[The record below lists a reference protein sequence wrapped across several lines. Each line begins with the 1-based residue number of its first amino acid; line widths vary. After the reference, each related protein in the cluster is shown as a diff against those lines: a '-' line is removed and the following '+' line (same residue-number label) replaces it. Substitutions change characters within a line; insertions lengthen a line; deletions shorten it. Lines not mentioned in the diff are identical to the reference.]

1 MKKRNLLANFLI
13 VNIFLFMTF
22 FEKVKANNANYFMEL
37 GNKKMSKNE
46 NFNGAKNAL
55 LDFDKAIEIDHL
67 HEGSYVS
74 RCYAKYL
81 LKEYY
86 SAISDCNMALKIS
99 KNIDNKIGAYIN
111 RGISKEKLG
120 DMSGACSDWRQ
131 ASYLGDDK
139 AKNWV
144 RLDC

>member
-1 MKKRNLLANFLI
+1 MKKRKFLASFL
-13 VNIFLFMTF
+13 VLSVSLFMPF
-22 FEKVKANNANYFMEL
+22 FEKVKANNANYYMEL

-46 NFNGAKNAL
+46 NFYGAKKAL

-81 LKEYY
+81 LNEYY

-99 KNIDNKIGAYIN
+99 KNIDNKIGAYVN

-120 DMSGACSDWRQ
+120 DMTGACSDWRQ
-131 ASYLGDDK
+131 ASYLGDDE

-144 RLDC
+144 RQDC

>member
-1 MKKRNLLANFLI
+1 
-13 VNIFLFMTF
+13 
-22 FEKVKANNANYFMEL
+22 MEL
-37 GNKKMSKNE
+37 GNKKMSRNE
-46 NFNGAKNAL
+46 NFYGAKKAL

-99 KNIDNKIGAYIN
+99 TNIDNKIGAYVN
-111 RGISKEKLG
+111 RGISKENLG

-131 ASYLGDDK
+131 ASYLGHYE

-144 RLDC
+144 RQEC

>member
-1 MKKRNLLANFLI
+1 MEKRKFLASFLI
-13 VNIFLFMTF
+13 VSVSLFMPF
-22 FEKVKANNANYFMEL
+22 CEKVNANNADYYMEL

-46 NFNGAKNAL
+46 DFYGAKEAL

-99 KNIDNKIGAYIN
+99 TNIDNKIGAYVN
-111 RGISKEKLG
+111 RGISKEQLG
-120 DMSGACSDWRQ
+120 DMSGACADWRQ
-131 ASYLGDDK
+131 ASYLGDDE

-144 RLDC
+144 RQDC

>member
-1 MKKRNLLANFLI
+1 MKKRKLLASVLI
-13 VNIFLFMTF
+13 VNISLFMPF
-22 FEKVKANNANYFMEL
+22 FEKVNANNADYYMEL
-37 GNKKMSKNE
+37 GNKKMSRNE
-46 NFNGAKNAL
+46 NFYGAKKAL

-99 KNIDNKIGAYIN
+99 TNIDNKIGAYIN

>member
-1 MKKRNLLANFLI
+1 MKKRKLLASFLI
-13 VNIFLFMTF
+13 VSVSLLMSF
-22 FEKVKANNANYFMEL
+22 FQKVKANNADYYMKI
-37 GNKKMSKNE
+37 GNEKMSKNE
-46 NFNGAKNAL
+46 NFYGAKKAL

-81 LKEYY
+81 LNEYY

-99 KNIDNKIGAYIN
+99 TNIDNKIGAYIN

-120 DMSGACSDWRQ
+120 DITGACSDWRQ
-131 ASYLGDDK
+131 ASYLGDYE

-144 RLDC
+144 RQDC

>member
-1 MKKRNLLANFLI
+1 MKKRKLLASFLLLSI
-13 VNIFLFMTF
+13 SLFMPF
-22 FEKVKANNANYFMEL
+22 FGRVQGNNADYYMEL
-37 GNKKMSKNE
+37 GNQKMSKNE
-46 NFNGAKNAL
+46 NFNGAQKAL

-99 KNIDNKIGAYIN
+99 TNIDNKIGAYVN
-111 RGISKEKLG
+111 RGISKEQLG

-131 ASYLGDDK
+131 ASYLGDDE

-144 RLDC
+144 RQDC

>member
-1 MKKRNLLANFLI
+1 MKKRKLLASFLI
-13 VNIFLFMTF
+13 VSSSLFMPF

-46 NFNGAKNAL
+46 NFYGAKKAL

-99 KNIDNKIGAYIN
+99 TNIDNKIGAYVN
-111 RGISKEKLG
+111 RGISKEQLG

-131 ASYLGDDK
+131 ASYLGDDE

-144 RLDC
+144 RQAC

>member
-1 MKKRNLLANFLI
+1 MKKRKLLASFLI
-13 VNIFLFMTF
+13 VSVSLFMPF
-22 FEKVKANNANYFMEL
+22 FEKVKANNADYYMEL
-37 GNKKMSKNE
+37 GNKKMGKDE
-46 NFNGAKNAL
+46 NFYGAKKAL

-99 KNIDNKIGAYIN
+99 KNIDNKIGAYVN

-131 ASYLGDDK
+131 AWYMGYDE

-144 RLDC
+144 RQEC

>member
-1 MKKRNLLANFLI
+1 MKKRKLLASFLI
-13 VNIFLFMTF
+13 VIISVFMPFL
-22 FEKVKANNANYFMEL
+22 EKVNANNADYYMEL
-37 GNKKMSKNE
+37 GNKKMRRNE
-46 NFNGAKNAL
+46 NFYGAKKAL

-99 KNIDNKIGAYIN
+99 TNIENKIGAYLN
-111 RGISKEKLG
+111 RGISKEMLG
-120 DMSGACSDWRQ
+120 DMNGACSDWRQ
-131 ASYLGDDK
+131 ASYLGNNE
-139 AKNWV
+139 ATIWV
-144 RLDC
+144 RQDC

>member
-1 MKKRNLLANFLI
+1 MKKRKLLASFLI
-13 VNIFLFMTF
+13 VSVSLFMPF
-22 FEKVKANNANYFMEL
+22 FEKVKANNADYYMEL
-37 GNKKMSKNE
+37 GNKKMGKNE
-46 NFNGAKNAL
+46 NFYGAKKAL

-99 KNIDNKIGAYIN
+99 KNIDNKIGAYVN

-131 ASYLGDDK
+131 AWYMGYDE

-144 RLDC
+144 RQEC

>member
-1 MKKRNLLANFLI
+1 MKKRKLLVSYLTVSFS
-13 VNIFLFMTF
+13 LFMPF
-22 FEKVKANNANYFMEL
+22 FEKVKANNADYYLEL
-37 GNKKMSKNE
+37 GNQKMSRNE
-46 NFNGAKNAL
+46 NFYGAKKAL

-99 KNIDNKIGAYIN
+99 TTIDNKIGAYVN
-111 RGISKEKLG
+111 RGISKEMLG
-120 DMSGACSDWRQ
+120 DMSGACLDWRQ
-131 ASYLGDDK
+131 ASFLGDYE

-144 RLDC
+144 RQDC

>member
-1 MKKRNLLANFLI
+1 MKKRKLLASFLI
-13 VNIFLFMTF
+13 VSVSLFMPF
-22 FEKVKANNANYFMEL
+22 FEKVKANDANYFMEL

-46 NFNGAKNAL
+46 NFYGAKKAL

-99 KNIDNKIGAYIN
+99 KNIDNKIGAYVN

-131 ASYLGDDK
+131 AWYMGYDE

-144 RLDC
+144 RQEC

>member
-1 MKKRNLLANFLI
+1 MKKRKFLASFLI
-13 VNIFLFMTF
+13 VSVSLFMPF
-22 FEKVKANNANYFMEL
+22 FEKVKANNANYYMGL
-37 GNKKMSKNE
+37 GNKKLSKNE
-46 NFNGAKNAL
+46 NFYGAKKAL

-99 KNIDNKIGAYIN
+99 TNIDNKIGAYVN

-120 DMSGACSDWRQ
+120 DMSGACSDWRE
-131 ASYLGDDK
+131 ASYLGDDG

-144 RLDC
+144 RQDC

>member
-1 MKKRNLLANFLI
+1 MKKRKLLASFLI
-13 VNIFLFMTF
+13 VSASLFMPF
-22 FEKVKANNANYFMEL
+22 FEKVKANNALYYMEL
-37 GNKKMSKNE
+37 GNKKITKNE
-46 NFNGAKNAL
+46 NFYGAKKAL

-99 KNIDNKIGAYIN
+99 TNIDNIIGAYIN
-111 RGISKEKLG
+111 RGIAKEKIG
-120 DMSGACSDWRQ
+120 DLKGACSDWRQ

-144 RLDC
+144 RQDC

>member
-1 MKKRNLLANFLI
+1 MEKRKFLASFLI
-13 VNIFLFMTF
+13 VSVSLFMPF
-22 FEKVKANNANYFMEL
+22 FEKVKANNANYYMEL

-46 NFNGAKNAL
+46 NFDGAKKAL

-99 KNIDNKIGAYIN
+99 TNIDNKIGAYVN
-111 RGISKEKLG
+111 RGISKEQLG

-131 ASYLGDDK
+131 ASYLGDDE

-144 RLDC
+144 RQAC

>member
-1 MKKRNLLANFLI
+1 MKKRKLLASFLI
-13 VNIFLFMTF
+13 VSVSLFMPF
-22 FEKVKANNANYFMEL
+22 FEKVKANNANYYMEI

-46 NFNGAKNAL
+46 NFYGAKKAL

-99 KNIDNKIGAYIN
+99 TNIDNIIGAYIN

-131 ASYLGDDK
+131 ASYLGDDE
-139 AKNWV
+139 ANNWV
-144 RLDC
+144 RQDC

>member
-1 MKKRNLLANFLI
+1 MKKRKLLASFLLLSI
-13 VNIFLFMTF
+13 SLFMPF
-22 FEKVKANNANYFMEL
+22 FGRVQGNNADYYMEL
-37 GNKKMSKNE
+37 GNQKMSKNE
-46 NFNGAKNAL
+46 NFNGAQRAL

-99 KNIDNKIGAYIN
+99 TNIDNKIGAYVN

-131 ASYLGDDK
+131 ASYLGDDE

-144 RLDC
+144 RQDC

>member
-1 MKKRNLLANFLI
+1 MKKRKLLASFLLLSI
-13 VNIFLFMTF
+13 SLFMPF
-22 FEKVKANNANYFMEL
+22 FGRVQGNNADYYMEL
-37 GNKKMSKNE
+37 GNQKMSKNE
-46 NFNGAKNAL
+46 NFNGAQKAL

-81 LKEYY
+81 LKEYF

-99 KNIDNKIGAYIN
+99 TNIENKIGAYIN

-131 ASYLGDDK
+131 ASYLGDDE

-144 RLDC
+144 RQDC

>member
-1 MKKRNLLANFLI
+1 MKKRKLLASFLI
-13 VNIFLFMTF
+13 VSVSLFMPF
-22 FEKVKANNANYFMEL
+22 FEKVKANNANYYMEL
-37 GNKKMSKNE
+37 GNKKMIKNE
-46 NFNGAKNAL
+46 NFDGAKKAL

-99 KNIDNKIGAYIN
+99 TNIDNKIGAYVN
-111 RGISKEKLG
+111 RGISKEQLG

-131 ASYLGDDK
+131 ASYLGDDE

-144 RLDC
+144 RQDC

>member
-1 MKKRNLLANFLI
+1 MKKRKLLASFLI
-13 VNIFLFMTF
+13 VSVSLFMPF
-22 FEKVKANNANYFMEL
+22 CEKVNANNADYYMEL
-37 GNKKMSKNE
+37 GNKKMRKNE
-46 NFNGAKNAL
+46 NFYGAKEAL

-99 KNIDNKIGAYIN
+99 TNIDNKIGAYVN
-111 RGISKEKLG
+111 RGISKEQLG
-120 DMSGACSDWRQ
+120 DMSGVCADCRQ
-131 ASYLGDDK
+131 ASYLGDDE

-144 RLDC
+144 RQDC

>member
-1 MKKRNLLANFLI
+1 MEKRKFLASFLI
-13 VNIFLFMTF
+13 VSVSLFMPF

-46 NFNGAKNAL
+46 NFYGAKKAL

-99 KNIDNKIGAYIN
+99 TNIDNKIGAYVN
-111 RGISKEKLG
+111 RGISKEQLG

-131 ASYLGDDK
+131 ASYLGDDE

-144 RLDC
+144 RQAC

>member
-1 MKKRNLLANFLI
+1 MKKRKLLASVLI
-13 VNIFLFMTF
+13 VNISLFMPF
-22 FEKVKANNANYFMEL
+22 FEKVNANNADYYMEL
-37 GNKKMSKNE
+37 GNKKMSRNE
-46 NFNGAKNAL
+46 NFYGAKKAL

-99 KNIDNKIGAYIN
+99 TNIDNKIGAYVN

-120 DMSGACSDWRQ
+120 DMSGACSDWRE
-131 ASYLGDDK
+131 ASYLGDDG

-144 RLDC
+144 RQDC

>member
-1 MKKRNLLANFLI
+1 MKKRKLLASFLI
-13 VNIFLFMTF
+13 VSVSLFMPF
-22 FEKVKANNANYFMEL
+22 FEKVKANNANYYMEL

-46 NFNGAKNAL
+46 NFYGAKKAL

-81 LKEYY
+81 LNEYY

-99 KNIDNKIGAYIN
+99 KNIDNKIGAYVN

-120 DMSGACSDWRQ
+120 DMTGACSDWRQ
-131 ASYLGDDK
+131 ASYLGDDE

-144 RLDC
+144 RQDC

>member
-1 MKKRNLLANFLI
+1 MKKRKLLASFLI
-13 VNIFLFMTF
+13 VSVSLFMPF
-22 FEKVKANNANYFMEL
+22 FEKVKANNANYYMEL
-37 GNKKMSKNE
+37 GNRKMSKNE
-46 NFNGAKNAL
+46 NFYGAKKAL

-74 RCYAKYL
+74 RCYAKFL

-99 KNIDNKIGAYIN
+99 TNIDNKIGAYVN
-111 RGISKEKLG
+111 RGISKEQLG

-131 ASYLGDDK
+131 ASYLGDDE

-144 RLDC
+144 RQDC

>member
-1 MKKRNLLANFLI
+1 MKKRKLLASFLI
-13 VNIFLFMTF
+13 VSVSLFMPF
-22 FEKVKANNANYFMEL
+22 FEKVKANNADYYMEL
-37 GNKKMSKNE
+37 GNKKMLKNE
-46 NFNGAKNAL
+46 NFYGAKKAL

-99 KNIDNKIGAYIN
+99 TTINNKIGSYVN

-120 DMSGACSDWRQ
+120 DMSGACSDWRK
-131 ASYLGDDK
+131 ASSLGDEIA
-139 AKNWV
+139 AKWV
-144 RLDC
+144 SNEC

>member
-1 MKKRNLLANFLI
+1 MKKRKLLASVLI
-13 VNIFLFMTF
+13 VNISLFMPF
-22 FEKVKANNANYFMEL
+22 FEKVNANNADYYMEL
-37 GNKKMSKNE
+37 GNKKMRRNE
-46 NFNGAKNAL
+46 NFYGAKKAL

-99 KNIDNKIGAYIN
+99 TNIDNKIGAYVN

-131 ASYLGDDK
+131 ASYLGDDE

-144 RLDC
+144 RQDC

>member
-1 MKKRNLLANFLI
+1 MKKRKLLPSFLI
-13 VNIFLFMTF
+13 VGLFLSMPF
-22 FEKVKANNANYFMEL
+22 FEKVKANNANYYMGL
-37 GNKKMSKNE
+37 GNKKLSKNE
-46 NFNGAKNAL
+46 NFYGAKKAL

-86 SAISDCNMALKIS
+86 SAISDWNMALNIS
-99 KNIDNKIGAYIN
+99 TNIDNKIGAYVN

-144 RLDC
+144 RQDC

>member
-1 MKKRNLLANFLI
+1 MKKRKLLASFLI
-13 VNIFLFMTF
+13 VSVSLFMPF
-22 FEKVKANNANYFMEL
+22 FEKVKANNANYYMEL

-46 NFNGAKNAL
+46 NFYGAKKAL

-86 SAISDCNMALKIS
+86 SAISDCNMAINIS
-99 KNIDNKIGAYIN
+99 TNIDNKIGAYVN

-131 ASYLGDDK
+131 ASYLGDNE

-144 RLDC
+144 RQDC

>member
-1 MKKRNLLANFLI
+1 MKKRKFLASFLI
-13 VNIFLFMTF
+13 VSISLFMPF
-22 FEKVKANNANYFMEL
+22 FEKVEANNADYYMEL
-37 GNKKMSKNE
+37 GNKKMTKNE
-46 NFNGAKNAL
+46 DFYGAKEAL

-86 SAISDCNMALKIS
+86 SAISDCNIALKIS
-99 KNIDNKIGAYIN
+99 TNIDNKIGAYIN
-111 RGISKEKLG
+111 RGISKEQLG

-144 RLDC
+144 RQDC

>member
-1 MKKRNLLANFLI
+1 MKKRKLLASFLI
-13 VNIFLFMTF
+13 VSVSLFMPF
-22 FEKVKANNANYFMEL
+22 FEKVKANNANYYMEI

-46 NFNGAKNAL
+46 NFYGAKKAL

-99 KNIDNKIGAYIN
+99 TNIDNKIGAYVN
-111 RGISKEKLG
+111 RGISKEQLG

-131 ASYLGDDK
+131 ASYLGDDE

-144 RLDC
+144 RQAC

>member
-1 MKKRNLLANFLI
+1 MEKRKFLASFLI
-13 VNIFLFMTF
+13 VSVSLFMPF
-22 FEKVKANNANYFMEL
+22 CEKVNANNADYYMEL
-37 GNKKMSKNE
+37 GNKKMRKNE
-46 NFNGAKNAL
+46 NFYGAKEAL

-99 KNIDNKIGAYIN
+99 TNIDNKIGAYVN
-111 RGISKEKLG
+111 RGISKENLG

-131 ASYLGDDK
+131 ASYLGHYE

-144 RLDC
+144 RQEC

>member
-1 MKKRNLLANFLI
+1 MKKRKLFASFLI
-13 VNIFLFMTF
+13 VTVSLFMPF
-22 FEKVKANNANYFMEL
+22 FEKVKANNADYYMEL
-37 GNKKMSKNE
+37 GNKKMSRNE
-46 NFNGAKNAL
+46 NFYGAKKAL

-99 KNIDNKIGAYIN
+99 TNIDNKIGAYVN
-111 RGISKEKLG
+111 RGISKENLG

-131 ASYLGDDK
+131 ASYLGHYE

-144 RLDC
+144 RQEC

>member
-1 MKKRNLLANFLI
+1 MKKRKLLSSFLI
-13 VNIFLFMTF
+13 VSVSLFMPF
-22 FEKVKANNANYFMEL
+22 FEKVKANNANYYMEL

-46 NFNGAKNAL
+46 NFYGAKKAL

-99 KNIDNKIGAYIN
+99 TNIDNKIGAYVN
-111 RGISKEKLG
+111 RGISKEQLG
-120 DMSGACSDWRQ
+120 DMSGACSDWRE
-131 ASYLGDDK
+131 ASYLGNNE
-139 AKNWV
+139 AKIWV
-144 RLDC
+144 RQDC

>member
-1 MKKRNLLANFLI
+1 MKKRKLLASFLI
-13 VNIFLFMTF
+13 VSVSLFMPF
-22 FEKVKANNANYFMEL
+22 FEKVKANNANYYMEL

-46 NFNGAKNAL
+46 NFDGAKKAL

-99 KNIDNKIGAYIN
+99 TNIDNKIGAYVN
-111 RGISKEKLG
+111 RGISKEQLG

-144 RLDC
+144 RQDC